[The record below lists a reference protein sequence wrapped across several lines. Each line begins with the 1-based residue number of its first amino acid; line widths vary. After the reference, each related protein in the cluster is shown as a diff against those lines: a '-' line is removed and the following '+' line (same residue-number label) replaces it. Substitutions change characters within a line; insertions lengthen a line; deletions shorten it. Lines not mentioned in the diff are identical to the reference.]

1 MVILQ
6 NSIFTVL
13 RIIGFNMNFVPGQ
26 GFLLMNLAGCI
37 LRWMTDGL
45 GCAGF
50 HGLICHE

>member
-6 NSIFTVL
+6 NSVFTIL

-45 GCAGF
+45 GGAGF
-50 HGLICHE
+50 YGLICHE